1 MGWFWGLLRRP
12 RGRHALG
19 AAVTSIPSAPLLRVA
34 PFVVDPSAAAV
45 ASQPAPRTPV
55 APGADPAAPTPFMI
69 AEAPLEPVEHRLAAA
84 TRAPVP
90 VPVTPSPV
98 VRRPAPTVAI
108 LPLVPA
114 VPASR
119 VQLGFRD
126 GSTASLAAGS
136 EQAVAL
142 EALAGLL
149 NRRSS

>member
-1 MGWFWGLLRRP
+1 MGWFWSLLRRP

-19 AAVTSIPSAPLLRVA
+19 AAVTSIPTAPLRLVA
-34 PFVVDPSAAAV
+34 PFVVDPSAA
-45 ASQPAPRTPV
+45 PAPAVP
-55 APGADPAAPTPFMI
+55 
-69 AEAPLEPVEHRLAAA
+69 
-84 TRAPVP
+84 APVR
-90 VPVTPSPV
+90 S
-98 VRRPAPTVAI
+98 PAPTAAT
-108 LPLVPA
+108 LPS

>member
-1 MGWFWGLLRRP
+1 MGWFSSLLRRP

-19 AAVTSIPSAPLLRVA
+19 AAVTSVPSAPLRLVA
-34 PFVVDPSAAAV
+34 PAAAV
-45 ASQPAPRTPV
+45 
-55 APGADPAAPTPFMI
+55 
-69 AEAPLEPVEHRLAAA
+69 
-84 TRAPVP
+84 
-90 VPVTPSPV
+90 
-98 VRRPAPTVAI
+98 PAPTVPAPAAPVRSPEATVAT
-108 LPLVPA
+108 LPL

-142 EALAGLL
+142 EALAGML

>member
-1 MGWFWGLLRRP
+1 MGWFSLLRRRP

-19 AAVTSIPSAPLLRVA
+19 AAVTSIPSARLQLVA
-34 PFVVDPSAAAV
+34 PALAV
-45 ASQPAPRTPV
+45 PAPP
-55 APGADPAAPTPFMI
+55 APALAAPM
-69 AEAPLEPVEHRLAAA
+69 A
-84 TRAPVP
+84 
-90 VPVTPSPV
+90 V
-98 VRRPAPTVAI
+98 VRRPAPTAAT
-108 LPLVPA
+108 LPSA

>member
-1 MGWFWGLLRRP
+1 MGWFSSLRRRP

-19 AAVTSIPSAPLLRVA
+19 AAVTSIPSARLHLVA
-34 PFVVDPSAAAV
+34 PAAAV
-45 ASQPAPRTPV
+45 PAPTVP
-55 APGADPAAPTPFMI
+55 APTVPAATVPAPT
-69 AEAPLEPVEHRLAAA
+69 APAPVVPTLAAA
-84 TRAPVP
+84 EPARSPAPLVP
-90 VPVTPSPV
+90 APAAAAPARS
-98 VRRPAPTVAI
+98 PAPTVAT
-108 LPLVPA
+108 LPSVP
-114 VPASR
+114 VSR

>member
-1 MGWFWGLLRRP
+1 MGWFSSLLRRP

-19 AAVTSIPSAPLLRVA
+19 AAVTSIPSARCHLVA
-34 PFVVDPSAAAV
+34 PAAAV
-45 ASQPAPRTPV
+45 SAPTGPAPAVP
-55 APGADPAAPTPFMI
+55 APAAP
-69 AEAPLEPVEHRLAAA
+69 APVVPAAA
-84 TRAPVP
+84 VP
-90 VPVTPSPV
+90 VPVVPTPGA
-98 VRRPAPTVAI
+98 PAPVRSPTPTAATLTSVR
-108 LPLVPA
+108 V
-114 VPASR
+114 SR

>member
-1 MGWFWGLLRRP
+1 MMGWSWFPRRRS

-19 AAVTSIPSAPLLRVA
+19 AAVTSIPSAPL
-34 PFVVDPSAAAV
+34 
-45 ASQPAPRTPV
+45 
-55 APGADPAAPTPFMI
+55 
-69 AEAPLEPVEHRLAAA
+69 HLA
-84 TRAPVP
+84 VP
-90 VPVTPSPV
+90 VPVDLGRASCTQVLPGSPPHAAPLEA
-98 VRRPAPTVAI
+98 VRRSAPTVTP
-108 LPLVPA
+108 LPSLPA

>member
-1 MGWFWGLLRRP
+1 MGWFLSLLRRP

-19 AAVTSIPSAPLLRVA
+19 AAVTSIPSA
-34 PFVVDPSAAAV
+34 
-45 ASQPAPRTPV
+45 
-55 APGADPAAPTPFMI
+55 
-69 AEAPLEPVEHRLAAA
+69 RLHLV
-84 TRAPVP
+84 APVP
-90 VPVTPSPV
+90 AGPAHAAPLAAPAPAGPAYATPLAV
-98 VRRPAPTVAI
+98 VHRPAPTVAM
-108 LPLVPA
+108 LPSTPA
-114 VPASR
+114 LPASR

>member
-1 MGWFWGLLRRP
+1 MGWFSSLLRRP

-19 AAVTSIPSAPLLRVA
+19 AAVTSIPSARLHLVA
-34 PFVVDPSAAAV
+34 PAAAV
-45 ASQPAPRTPV
+45 
-55 APGADPAAPTPFMI
+55 
-69 AEAPLEPVEHRLAAA
+69 
-84 TRAPVP
+84 
-90 VPVTPSPV
+90 
-98 VRRPAPTVAI
+98 PAPTVPTPAAPAPLRSPTPTVAT
-108 LPLVPA
+108 LPSVR
-114 VPASR
+114 VSR